1 MATDSDL
8 HCLFTAP
15 VEEQH
20 DSYVVEIPKQ
30 EVDLG
35 ALTPETLYRVALFQ
49 SAAEAPVTKSQ
60 SSSRSEPEQQSNSR
74 SESGSQSSSQSEPEP
89 QSSSQS
95 EPEPQSSSQ
104 SEPEPQPHS
113 RSDEPSREPEF
124 APSSPPV
131 AEGETRIVEIDN
143 IGDKGDGVARIDGGY
158 VVIVSDADVG
168 ERLRVEMNQV
178 RENVAFAEIVERL
191 PYYE

>member
-15 VEEQH
+15 IEEQD
-20 DSYVVEIPKQ
+20 DSYVIEIPKQ
-30 EVDLG
+30 EVELG
-35 ALTPETLYRVALFQ
+35 TLAPETLYRIALLQ
-49 SAAEAPVTKSQ
+49 SAGGP
-60 SSSRSEPEQQSNSR
+60 SRQQGEPEST
-74 SESGSQSSSQSEPEP
+74 SE
-89 QSSSQS
+89 
-95 EPEPQSSSQ
+95 
-104 SEPEPQPHS
+104 S

-131 AEGETRIVEIDN
+131 AEGETRVVEIDN

-168 ERLRVEMNQV
+168 ERLRVRMDQV
-178 RENVAFAEIVERL
+178 RENVAFAEVVERL

>member
-8 HCLFTAP
+8 HCLFTAS
-15 VEEQH
+15 VEEQN

-30 EVDLG
+30 EVELG
-35 ALTPETLYRVALFQ
+35 TLAPGTLYRIALFQ
-49 SAAEAPVTKSQ
+49 SAASAPTPQSQ
-60 SSSRSEPEQQSNSR
+60 SLSSSEPRSN
-74 SESGSQSSSQSEPEP
+74 SQSEPEP
-89 QSSSQS
+89 QSNSQS
-95 EPEPQSSSQ
+95 KSETQSD
-104 SEPEPQPHS
+104 S
-113 RSDEPSREPEF
+113 RSDGRSREPEF

-131 AEGETRIVEIDN
+131 AEGETRVVEIEN

-168 ERLRVEMNQV
+168 ERLRVEMDQV
-178 RENVAFAEIVERL
+178 RENVAFAEVVERL

>member
-15 VEEQH
+15 VEEQN
-20 DSYVVEIPKQ
+20 DSYVIEIPKQ
-30 EVDLG
+30 EVELG
-35 ALTPETLYRVALFQ
+35 TLAPETLYRIALFQ
-49 SAAEAPVTKSQ
+49 SAAEAPTPRSQSQSGPESQ
-60 SSSRSEPEQQSNSR
+60 SSS
-74 SESGSQSSSQSEPEP
+74 ESGPEP
-89 QSSSQS
+89 QSD
-95 EPEPQSSSQ
+95 
-104 SEPEPQPHS
+104 S
-113 RSDEPSREPEF
+113 RSDESRREPEF

-131 AEGETRIVEIDN
+131 TEGETRVVEIDN

-168 ERLRVEMNQV
+168 ERLRVEMDQV
-178 RENVAFAEIVERL
+178 RENVAFAEVVERL

>member
-8 HCLFTAP
+8 HCLFTAS
-15 VEEQH
+15 VEEQN

-30 EVDLG
+30 EVELG
-35 ALTPETLYRVALFQ
+35 TLAPGTLYRIALFQ
-49 SAAEAPVTKSQ
+49 SAASAPTPQSQ
-60 SSSRSEPEQQSNSR
+60 SHSSPEPRSN
-74 SESGSQSSSQSEPEP
+74 SQSEPEP
-89 QSSSQS
+89 QSNSQS
-95 EPEPQSSSQ
+95 KSETQSD
-104 SEPEPQPHS
+104 S
-113 RSDEPSREPEF
+113 RSDGRSREPEF

-131 AEGETRIVEIDN
+131 AEGETRVVEIEN

-168 ERLRVEMNQV
+168 ERLRVEMDQV
-178 RENVAFAEIVERL
+178 RENVAFAEVVERL

>member
-15 VEEQH
+15 VEEQD
-20 DSYVVEIPKQ
+20 DSYVIEIPKQ
-30 EVDLG
+30 EVELGTLSAG
-35 ALTPETLYRVALFQ
+35 ALYRIALFQ
-49 SAAEAPVTKSQ
+49 SDAALPE
-60 SSSRSEPEQQSNSR
+60 SEPESQQSDSESQSQSRSR
-74 SESGSQSSSQSEPEP
+74 SESDPQP
-89 QSSSQS
+89 QSRSEQQS
-95 EPEPQSSSQ
+95 RSDPQSG
-104 SEPEPQPHS
+104 S
-113 RSDEPSREPEF
+113 RSDEPSGEPEF
-124 APSSPPV
+124 APSGPPV
-131 AEGETRIVEIDN
+131 AEGETRVVEIDN

-168 ERLRVEMNQV
+168 ERLRVEMDQV

>member
-20 DSYVVEIPKQ
+20 DSYVIEIPKQ
-30 EVDLG
+30 EVELG
-35 ALTPETLYRVALFQ
+35 TLAPETLYRIALFQ
-49 SAAEAPVTKSQ
+49 SAAEAPTSQ
-60 SSSRSEPEQQSNSR
+60 
-74 SESGSQSSSQSEPEP
+74 SQSSSQSRPDP
-89 QSSSQS
+89 QSSSNS
-95 EPEPQSSSQ
+95 KSEPQSGSQ
-104 SEPEPQPHS
+104 SGSQSDS

-124 APSSPPV
+124 GPSSPPV
-131 AEGETRIVEIDN
+131 AEGETRVVEIEN

-168 ERLRVEMNQV
+168 ERLRVEMDQV

>member
-20 DSYVVEIPKQ
+20 DSYVIEIPKQ
-30 EVDLG
+30 EVELG
-35 ALTPETLYRVALFQ
+35 TLAPETLYRIALFQ
-49 SAAEAPVTKSQ
+49 LTAAAPTPQSQPSSQ
-60 SSSRSEPEQQSNSR
+60 SGPDPQSGSNSR
-74 SESGSQSSSQSEPEP
+74 PEPQSGSQSGGQSD
-89 QSSSQS
+89 
-95 EPEPQSSSQ
+95 
-104 SEPEPQPHS
+104 S
-113 RSDEPSREPEF
+113 RSGKPNREPEF

-131 AEGETRIVEIDN
+131 AEGETRVVEIEN

-168 ERLRVEMNQV
+168 ERLRVEMDQV

>member
-8 HCLFTAP
+8 HCLFTAS
-15 VEEQH
+15 VEEQN

-30 EVDLG
+30 EVELG
-35 ALTPETLYRVALFQ
+35 TLAPGTLYRIALFQ
-49 SAAEAPVTKSQ
+49 SAASAPTPQSQ
-60 SSSRSEPEQQSNSR
+60 SHSSPEPRSN
-74 SESGSQSSSQSEPEP
+74 SQSEPEP
-89 QSSSQS
+89 QSNSQS
-95 EPEPQSSSQ
+95 EPEPQSNSQ
-104 SEPEPQPHS
+104 SKSETQSDS
-113 RSDEPSREPEF
+113 RSDGRSREPEF

-131 AEGETRIVEIDN
+131 AEGETRVVEIEN

-168 ERLRVEMNQV
+168 ERLRVEMDQV
-178 RENVAFAEIVERL
+178 RENVAFAEVVERL

>member
-8 HCLFTAP
+8 HCLFTAS

-20 DSYVVEIPKQ
+20 DSYVIEIPKQ
-30 EVDLG
+30 EVELG
-35 ALTPETLYRVALFQ
+35 TLAPETLYRIALFR
-49 SAAEAPVTKSQ
+49 SAAAAPTSQ
-60 SSSRSEPEQQSNSR
+60 
-74 SESGSQSSSQSEPEP
+74 P

-95 EPEPQSSSQ
+95 RPEPQSNSH
-104 SEPEPQPHS
+104 SEPEPRSNSQSKSETQSDS
-113 RSDEPSREPEF
+113 RSDGRSREPEF
-124 APSSPPV
+124 GPSSPPV
-131 AEGETRIVEIDN
+131 AEGETRVVEIEN

-168 ERLRVEMNQV
+168 ERLRVEMDQV

>member
-8 HCLFTAP
+8 HCLFTAS
-15 VEEQH
+15 VEEQN

-30 EVDLG
+30 EIELG
-35 ALTPETLYRVALFQ
+35 TLAPETLYRIALFQ
-49 SAAEAPVTKSQ
+49 SVAAAPTPQSQSQ
-60 SSSRSEPEQQSNSR
+60 SS
-74 SESGSQSSSQSEPEP
+74 PEP

-95 EPEPQSSSQ
+95 EPESRSNSQ
-104 SEPEPQPHS
+104 SKSETQSDS

-131 AEGETRIVEIDN
+131 VEGETRVVEIDN

-168 ERLRVEMNQV
+168 ERLRVEMDQV
-178 RENVAFAEIVERL
+178 RENVAFAEVVERL

>member
-1 MATDSDL
+1 MTTDSDL

-15 VEEQH
+15 VEERQ
-20 DSYVVEIPKQ
+20 DSYVIEIPKQ
-30 EVDLG
+30 EVELG
-35 ALTPETLYRVALFQ
+35 TLAPETLYRIALFR
-49 SAAEAPVTKSQ
+49 SAAEGPTSG
-60 SSSRSEPEQQSNSR
+60 SRSRSEPEL
-74 SESGSQSSSQSEPEP
+74 
-89 QSSSQS
+89 
-95 EPEPQSSSQ
+95 
-104 SEPEPQPHS
+104 
-113 RSDEPSREPEF
+113 RSDSRPDEPTGEPTF

-131 AEGETRIVEIDN
+131 AEGETRVVEIDN

-168 ERLRVEMNQV
+168 ERLRVEMDQV

>member
-20 DSYVVEIPKQ
+20 DSYVIEIPKQ
-30 EVDLG
+30 EVELG
-35 ALTPETLYRVALFQ
+35 TLAPETLYRIALFQ
-49 SAAEAPVTKSQ
+49 SAAEAPA
-60 SSSRSEPEQQSNSR
+60 
-74 SESGSQSSSQSEPEP
+74 SQSESHSKQEPQSGSDSRQEP

-95 EPEPQSSSQ
+95 GLQSDSQ
-104 SEPEPQPHS
+104 S
-113 RSDEPSREPEF
+113 DERSREPEF
-124 APSSPPV
+124 GPSSPPV
-131 AEGETRIVEIDN
+131 AEGETRVVEIEN

-158 VVIVSDADVG
+158 VVIVSNADVG
-168 ERLRVEMNQV
+168 ERLRVEMDQV

>member
-8 HCLFTAP
+8 HCLFTAS
-15 VEEQH
+15 VEEH
-20 DSYVVEIPKQ
+20 DDSYVIEIPKQ
-30 EVDLG
+30 EVELG
-35 ALTPETLYRVALFQ
+35 GLSPEALYRIALFQ
-49 SAAEAPVTKSQ
+49 SDAVPPQ
-60 SSSRSEPEQQSNSR
+60 SEPESQLQSDTESQSQSRSR
-74 SESGSQSSSQSEPEP
+74 SESVSEPQARSDPQSE
-89 QSSSQS
+89 
-95 EPEPQSSSQ
+95 
-104 SEPEPQPHS
+104 S
-113 RSDEPSREPEF
+113 RPDEPTGEPEF

-131 AEGETRIVEIDN
+131 TEGETRVVEIDN

-168 ERLRVEMNQV
+168 ERLRVEMEQV

>member
-8 HCLFTAP
+8 HCLFTAS

-20 DSYVVEIPKQ
+20 DSYVIEIPKQ
-30 EVDLG
+30 EVELG
-35 ALTPETLYRVALFQ
+35 TLAPETLYRIALFQ
-49 SAAEAPVTKSQ
+49 SAAEAPETQ
-60 SSSRSEPEQQSNSR
+60 PESHSKQ
-74 SESGSQSSSQSEPEP
+74 EP
-89 QSSSQS
+89 QSSSHS
-95 EPEPQSSSQ
+95 PPEPQSGSQ
-104 SEPEPQPHS
+104 SGPQSDS
-113 RSDEPSREPEF
+113 RSDERSREPEF

-131 AEGETRIVEIDN
+131 AEGETRVVEIEN

-168 ERLRVEMNQV
+168 ERLRVEMDQV

>member
-15 VEEQH
+15 VEEQQ
-20 DSYVVEIPKQ
+20 DSYVIEIPKQ
-30 EVDLG
+30 EVELG
-35 ALTPETLYRVALFQ
+35 TLAPETLYRIALFQ
-49 SAAEAPVTKSQ
+49 SAAEAPTPQSQSGSQSDPQ
-60 SSSRSEPEQQSNSR
+60 SSSHSKAE
-74 SESGSQSSSQSEPEP
+74 SQSSSQSGP
-89 QSSSQS
+89 QSD
-95 EPEPQSSSQ
+95 
-104 SEPEPQPHS
+104 S
-113 RSDEPSREPEF
+113 RSGEPSREPEF
-124 APSSPPV
+124 GPSSPPV
-131 AEGETRIVEIDN
+131 AEGETRVVEIEN

-168 ERLRVEMNQV
+168 ERLRVEIDQV

>member
-15 VEEQH
+15 VEEH
-20 DSYVVEIPKQ
+20 NDSYVIEIPKQ
-30 EVDLG
+30 EVELG
-35 ALTPETLYRVALFQ
+35 TLASETLYRIALFEP
-49 SAAEAPVTKSQ
+49 AAEAPTPQSPSQ
-60 SSSRSEPEQQSNSR
+60 SSPEPRSNSHSEPGPRSNSQSK
-74 SESGSQSSSQSEPEP
+74 SETQSD
-89 QSSSQS
+89 
-95 EPEPQSSSQ
+95 
-104 SEPEPQPHS
+104 S
-113 RSDEPSREPEF
+113 RSDKPGEEPEF
-124 APSSPPV
+124 EPSSPPV
-131 AEGETRIVEIDN
+131 AEGETRVVEIDN

-168 ERLRVEMNQV
+168 ERLRVKMNQV

>member
-8 HCLFTAP
+8 HCLFTAS
-15 VEEQH
+15 VEEQN

-30 EVDLG
+30 EVELG
-35 ALTPETLYRVALFQ
+35 TLAPETLYRIALFQ
-49 SAAEAPVTKSQ
+49 SAASAPTPQSQ
-60 SSSRSEPEQQSNSR
+60 SHSSPEPRSN
-74 SESGSQSSSQSEPEP
+74 SQSEPEP
-89 QSSSQS
+89 QSNSQS
-95 EPEPQSSSQ
+95 KSETQSD
-104 SEPEPQPHS
+104 S
-113 RSDEPSREPEF
+113 RSDGRSREPEF

-131 AEGETRIVEIDN
+131 AESETRVVEIEN

-168 ERLRVEMNQV
+168 ERLRVEMDQV
-178 RENVAFAEIVERL
+178 RENVAFAEVVERL

>member
-15 VEEQH
+15 VEEQN
-20 DSYVVEIPKQ
+20 DSYVIEIPKQ
-30 EVDLG
+30 EVELG
-35 ALTPETLYRVALFQ
+35 TLAPETLYRIALFQ
-49 SAAEAPVTKSQ
+49 SAAEAPTPQSQ
-60 SSSRSEPEQQSNSR
+60 SQSK
-74 SESGSQSSSQSEPEP
+74 PEP
-89 QSSSQS
+89 QSSS
-95 EPEPQSSSQ
+95 
-104 SEPEPQPHS
+104 
-113 RSDEPSREPEF
+113 RSDEPTGEPEF

-131 AEGETRIVEIDN
+131 AEGETRVVEIDN

-168 ERLRVEMNQV
+168 ERLRVEMDQV
-178 RENVAFAEIVERL
+178 RENVAFAEVVERL

>member
-15 VEEQH
+15 VEEQD
-20 DSYVVEIPKQ
+20 DSYVIEIPKQ
-30 EVDLG
+30 EVELG
-35 ALTPETLYRVALFQ
+35 TLAPETLYRIALLQ
-49 SAAEAPVTKSQ
+49 SAGGP
-60 SSSRSEPEQQSNSR
+60 SRQQREPEST
-74 SESGSQSSSQSEPEP
+74 SE
-89 QSSSQS
+89 
-95 EPEPQSSSQ
+95 
-104 SEPEPQPHS
+104 S
-113 RSDEPSREPEF
+113 RSDEPSREPEY

-131 AEGETRIVEIDN
+131 AEGETRVVEIDN

-168 ERLRVEMNQV
+168 ERLRVRMDQV
-178 RENVAFAEIVERL
+178 RENVAFAEVVERL

>member
-8 HCLFTAP
+8 HCLFTAS
-15 VEEQH
+15 VEEQN

-30 EVDLG
+30 EVELG
-35 ALTPETLYRVALFQ
+35 TLAPGTLYRIALFQ
-49 SAAEAPVTKSQ
+49 SAASAPTPQSQ
-60 SSSRSEPEQQSNSR
+60 SHSSSEPRSN
-74 SESGSQSSSQSEPEP
+74 SQSEPEP
-89 QSSSQS
+89 QSNSQS
-95 EPEPQSSSQ
+95 KSETQSD
-104 SEPEPQPHS
+104 S
-113 RSDEPSREPEF
+113 RSDGRSREPEF

-131 AEGETRIVEIDN
+131 AEGETRVVEIEN

-168 ERLRVEMNQV
+168 ERLRVEMDQV
-178 RENVAFAEIVERL
+178 RENVAFAEVVERL

>member
-1 MATDSDL
+1 MATDSNL
-8 HCLFTAP
+8 HCLFTGL
-15 VEEQH
+15 VEEQD
-20 DSYVVEIPKQ
+20 DSYVIEIPKQ
-30 EVDLG
+30 ELELG
-35 ALTPETLYRVALFQ
+35 TLDIETLYRIALFQ
-49 SAAEAPVTKSQ
+49 SAAEAPTPQSSSQ
-60 SSSRSEPEQQSNSR
+60 SSPEPGSN
-74 SESGSQSSSQSEPEP
+74 SQSEPEP
-89 QSSSQS
+89 RSNS
-95 EPEPQSSSQ
+95 EPTSETQSD
-104 SEPEPQPHS
+104 S
-113 RSDEPSREPEF
+113 RSDGRSRDPEF

-131 AEGETRIVEIDN
+131 AEGETRVVEIDN

>member
-1 MATDSDL
+1 MTTDSDL
-8 HCLFTAP
+8 HCLFTGL
-15 VEEQH
+15 VEEQD
-20 DSYVVEIPKQ
+20 DSYVIEIPKQ
-30 EVDLG
+30 EVELG
-35 ALTPETLYRVALFQ
+35 TLAPETLYRIALFQ
-49 SAAEAPVTKSQ
+49 SAAVAPT
-60 SSSRSEPEQQSNSR
+60 
-74 SESGSQSSSQSEPEP
+74 P

-95 EPEPQSSSQ
+95 SSEPPR
-104 SEPEPQPHS
+104 SEPEPRSNSQSTSETQSDS
-113 RSDEPSREPEF
+113 RAGGQSRDPEF

-131 AEGETRIVEIDN
+131 AEGETRVVEIEN

-168 ERLRVEMNQV
+168 ERLRVEMEQV

>member
-8 HCLFTAP
+8 HCLFTAS
-15 VEEQH
+15 VEEQN

-30 EVDLG
+30 EVELG
-35 ALTPETLYRVALFQ
+35 TLAPGTLYRIALFQ
-49 SAAEAPVTKSQ
+49 SAASAPTPQSQ
-60 SSSRSEPEQQSNSR
+60 SHSSPEPRSN
-74 SESGSQSSSQSEPEP
+74 SQSEPEP
-89 QSSSQS
+89 QSNSQS
-95 EPEPQSSSQ
+95 KSETQSD
-104 SEPEPQPHS
+104 S
-113 RSDEPSREPEF
+113 RSDGRSREPEF

-131 AEGETRIVEIDN
+131 AEGETRVVEIEN

-168 ERLRVEMNQV
+168 ERLRVEMEQV
-178 RENVAFAEIVERL
+178 RENVAFAEVVERL

>member
-1 MATDSDL
+1 MATESDL

-20 DSYVVEIPKQ
+20 DSYVIEIPKQ
-30 EVDLG
+30 EVELG
-35 ALTPETLYRVALFQ
+35 TLAPETLYRIALFQ
-49 SAAEAPVTKSQ
+49 SAAEAPPPQSDSRSEPDSQ
-60 SSSRSEPEQQSNSR
+60 PSSRSEPQSDSR
-74 SESGSQSSSQSEPEP
+74 SEAQSD
-89 QSSSQS
+89 
-95 EPEPQSSSQ
+95 
-104 SEPEPQPHS
+104 S
-113 RSDEPSREPEF
+113 RSDEPTGEPEF

-131 AEGETRIVEIDN
+131 AEGETRVVEIDN

-168 ERLRVEMNQV
+168 ERLRVEMDQV

>member
-15 VEEQH
+15 VEEQQ
-20 DSYVVEIPKQ
+20 DSYVIEIPKQ
-30 EVDLG
+30 EVELG
-35 ALTPETLYRVALFQ
+35 TLAPETLYRIALFQ
-49 SAAEAPVTKSQ
+49 SAAEAPTPQSQSGSQSDPQ
-60 SSSRSEPEQQSNSR
+60 SSSHSKAE
-74 SESGSQSSSQSEPEP
+74 SQSSSQSGP
-89 QSSSQS
+89 QSD
-95 EPEPQSSSQ
+95 
-104 SEPEPQPHS
+104 S
-113 RSDEPSREPEF
+113 RSGEPSREPEF
-124 APSSPPV
+124 GPSSPPV
-131 AEGETRIVEIDN
+131 AEGETRVVEIEN

-168 ERLRVEMNQV
+168 ERLRVEMDQV

>member
-15 VEEQH
+15 VEEQT
-20 DSYVVEIPKQ
+20 DSYVIEIPKQ
-30 EVDLG
+30 EVELG
-35 ALTPETLYRVALFQ
+35 TLAPETLYRIALFQ
-49 SAAEAPVTKSQ
+49 SAAEAPTPQSQ
-60 SSSRSEPEQQSNSR
+60 SQSKSEPQ
-74 SESGSQSSSQSEPEP
+74 SQSQTKPEP
-89 QSSSQS
+89 QSSS
-95 EPEPQSSSQ
+95 
-104 SEPEPQPHS
+104 
-113 RSDEPSREPEF
+113 RSDEPTGEREF

-131 AEGETRIVEIDN
+131 AEGETRVVEIDN

-168 ERLRVEMNQV
+168 ERLRVEMDQV
-178 RENVAFAEIVERL
+178 RENVAFAEVVERL

>member
-8 HCLFTAP
+8 HCLFTAS

-20 DSYVVEIPKQ
+20 DSYVIEIPKQ
-30 EVDLG
+30 EVELG
-35 ALTPETLYRVALFQ
+35 TLAPETLYRIALFQ
-49 SAAEAPVTKSQ
+49 SAAEAPETQ
-60 SSSRSEPEQQSNSR
+60 PESHSKQ
-74 SESGSQSSSQSEPEP
+74 EP
-89 QSSSQS
+89 QSSSHS
-95 EPEPQSSSQ
+95 PPEPQSGSQ
-104 SEPEPQPHS
+104 SGPQSDS
-113 RSDEPSREPEF
+113 RSDERSREPEF

-131 AEGETRIVEIDN
+131 AEGETRVVEIEN

-158 VVIVSDADVG
+158 VVIVSNADVG
-168 ERLRVEMNQV
+168 ERLRVEMDQV

>member
-15 VEEQH
+15 VEEQQ
-20 DSYVVEIPKQ
+20 DSYVIEIPKQ
-30 EVDLG
+30 EVELG
-35 ALTPETLYRVALFQ
+35 TLAPETLYRIALFR
-49 SAAEAPVTKSQ
+49 SAAEAPTPQSQSGSQSDPQ
-60 SSSRSEPEQQSNSR
+60 SSSHSKAE
-74 SESGSQSSSQSEPEP
+74 SQSSSQSG
-89 QSSSQS
+89 
-95 EPEPQSSSQ
+95 
-104 SEPEPQPHS
+104 PHS
-113 RSDEPSREPEF
+113 DSRSGEPSREPEF
-124 APSSPPV
+124 GPSSPPV
-131 AEGETRIVEIDN
+131 AEGETRVVEIEN

-168 ERLRVEMNQV
+168 ERLRVEMDQV

>member
-8 HCLFTAP
+8 HCLFTAS

-30 EVDLG
+30 EVELG
-35 ALTPETLYRVALFQ
+35 TLAPETLYRIALFQ
-49 SAAEAPVTKSQ
+49 SAAAAPTPQPQ
-60 SSSRSEPEQQSNSR
+60 SHSSPEPRSN
-74 SESGSQSSSQSEPEP
+74 SQSEPEP
-89 QSSSQS
+89 QSNSQS
-95 EPEPQSSSQ
+95 KSETQSD
-104 SEPEPQPHS
+104 S
-113 RSDEPSREPEF
+113 RSDGRSREPEF

-131 AEGETRIVEIDN
+131 AEGETRVVEIEN

-168 ERLRVEMNQV
+168 ERLRVEMEQV
-178 RENVAFAEIVERL
+178 RENVAFAEVVERL